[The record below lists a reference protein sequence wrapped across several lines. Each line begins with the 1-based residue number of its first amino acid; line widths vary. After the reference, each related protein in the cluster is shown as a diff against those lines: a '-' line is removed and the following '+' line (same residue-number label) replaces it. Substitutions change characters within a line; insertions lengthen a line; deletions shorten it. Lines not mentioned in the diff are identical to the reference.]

1 VILIT
6 TISST
11 PQVKYKSN
19 IDYATATELEY
30 GQVVNPAIKP
40 TNAKEFKVETNFSLI
55 VPVFKV
61 HLER

>member
-11 PQVKYKSN
+11 ISKYKSN

-30 GQVVNPAIKP
+30 GQVVNQLSNLPKR
-40 TNAKEFKVETNFSLI
+40 V
-55 VPVFKV
+55 
-61 HLER
+61 